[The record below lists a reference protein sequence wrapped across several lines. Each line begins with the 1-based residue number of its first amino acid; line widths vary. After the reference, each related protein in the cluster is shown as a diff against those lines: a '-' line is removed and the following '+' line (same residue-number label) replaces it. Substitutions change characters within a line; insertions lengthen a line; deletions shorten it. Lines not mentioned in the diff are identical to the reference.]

1 MCAAA
6 GSPSGNG
13 SGSGIGVTQS
23 HKLIWNCCQK
33 CEAVFVSFVIFCVL
47 FLAAG
52 ADVAEKMDPKQQ
64 DQGQKPGGHDAQN
77 EPLTIM

>member
-13 SGSGIGVTQS
+13 NGNGIGVTQS

-33 CEAVFVSFVIFCVL
+33 CEAVFVAFVIFCVL
-47 FLAAG
+47 FVAAG
-52 ADVAEKMDPKQQ
+52 ADVAEKNGSKAA
-64 DQGQKPGGHDAQN
+64 GSGSKT
-77 EPLTIM
+77 ERS

>member
-1 MCAAA
+1 
-6 GSPSGNG
+6 
-13 SGSGIGVTQS
+13 
-23 HKLIWNCCQK
+23 
-33 CEAVFVSFVIFCVL
+33 VFF